1 MMNFFRKGRGE
12 EANSGSPGDVTRIA
26 KLIGPLIDGISKNI
40 FNEYHELLLREP
52 ITYIVYAVW
61 GAKSDGEL
69 TREQTAING
78 KIIPVLHDVMNAL
91 DIGTITQ
98 EQTYA
103 VEYIVRSLLI
113 SKIVVSIEM
122 TRAKLSGLTGWT
134 GLRNEN
140 EHRKPPS
147 NGLISSFLDP
157 ADLDWRHRCNNPNGR
172 DE

>member
-1 MMNFFRKGRGE
+1 MNFFRKGSGE
-12 EANSGSPGDVTRIA
+12 TNSDSSGDITRIT
-26 KLIGPLIDGISKNI
+26 KHIGPLIDDISKTI

-61 GAKSDGEL
+61 GARSDGEL
-69 TREQTAING
+69 TREQVAING
-78 KIIPVLHDVMNAL
+78 KIIPVLRDVMAAL
-91 DIGTITQ
+91 NIGNMSH

-134 GLRNEN
+134 GFRNESEN
-140 EHRKPPS
+140 RKSPS

-157 ADLDWRHRCNNPNGR
+157 ADLDWRHRFDNPNGR